1 MHLAVLRL
9 RENLNPLPLNQTACN
24 LLRFRKR
31 YVQSTEQKNFFRKDL
46 CIVMSAWRNWMC
58 ILYLISN
65 IVFKLMI
72 RRKPMEFTIN
82 STHLDLNRLQTSI
95 NGKEYSMCIIII
107 QDPGSFTFTLT
118 CLLHTLDT
126 VLSTQVLKC
135 NVFHECIGKLLF
147 FEVNHILIFS

>member
-1 MHLAVLRL
+1 MHLAILRL

-31 YVQSTEQKNFFRKDL
+31 YVQSTEQKNFFRKDPR
-46 CIVMSAWRNWMC
+46 IGMSAWRSWVC
-58 ILYLISN
+58 ILYFKLI
-65 IVFKLMI
+65 IDFKLMI
-72 RRKPMEFTIN
+72 GGEPIEFKLN
-82 STHLDLNRLQTSI
+82 SIRLDLNRLQTSF
-95 NGKEYSMCIIII
+95 NGNKHSMCIMII

-135 NVFHECIGKLLF
+135 NVFHEC
-147 FEVNHILIFS
+147 

>member
-31 YVQSTEQKNFFRKDL
+31 YVQSTEQKKLFPKRSLHWNERLEKSG
-46 CIVMSAWRNWMC
+46 V
-58 ILYLISN
+58 N
-65 IVFKLMI
+65 IIFQVKHSSLPYDQ
-72 RRKPMEFTIN
+72 RTKPMELKIN
-82 STHLDLNRLQTSI
+82 SIHLDLNRLQTSI

-147 FEVNHILIFS
+147 F

>member
-31 YVQSTEQKNFFRKDL
+31 YVQSTEQKKLFPKRSLHWNERLEKSGVNIIFQVKHSSLPYDQRT
-46 CIVMSAWRNWMC
+46 IARVM
-58 ILYLISN
+58 
-65 IVFKLMI
+65 KL
-72 RRKPMEFTIN
+72 KIN
-82 STHLDLNRLQTSI
+82 SIHLDLNRLQTSI

-107 QDPGSFTFTLT
+107 QDPRSFTFTLI

-147 FEVNHILIFS
+147 F